1 VTRTV
6 ARVFVIVVSAAAG
19 GAVAR
24 TLEAPGAAGGA
35 IGALAGVVAILLEA
49 LAASLPIE
57 RLFWGV
63 VGGLT
68 GVGTGLV
75 LGVVAGALME
85 RGQAAVVALAVVL
98 GAYIGAAVA
107 LGRLADL
114 SAISAWLFPAAGRG
128 RGLDKILDTSAIID
142 GRIADVCGRG
152 FLDGTLVVPGFVLRE
167 LQRVADSS
175 DALKRNRGKRGFEVL
190 GRLQRMPGV
199 RVEIAEVEFPDVEEV
214 DRKLL
219 ELARTR
225 GGKVVTNDYS
235 LNKLAELA
243 GVAVLNVNE
252 LANAVKPAV
261 LPGEAM
267 TVQVLREGKEPGQ
280 GVAYLDDGTMVVI
293 EQAKRSIGQAVDVVV
308 TSVLQT
314 PAGRMIF
321 TRTRDDA
328 PSAVAAPERAD
339 A

>member
-6 ARVFVIVVSAAAG
+6 ARVLVIVVSAAAG

-85 RGQAAVVALAVVL
+85 RGQAAVVALAVGL